1 MLGSGR
7 LSSLGDLMFILNT
20 ILDLLVGLWNL
31 EVFQI
36 LWFVFFL
43 VFVFS
48 LISRILRG
56 RF

>member
-36 LWFVFFL
+36 LWFVFLL
-43 VFVFS
+43 VFILS
-48 LISRILRG
+48 LISRVLRG

>member
-7 LSSLGDLMFILNT
+7 LSFLGDLMFILNT
-20 ILDLLVGLWNL
+20 VLDLLVGLWNL

-36 LWFVFFL
+36 LWFVFLL